1 MSTRFLDYF
10 FEPHSIVVVG
20 ASEQP
25 DSMGGMVIGN
35 LRDGG
40 FSGPIWA
47 MHDQEGDTATNHGRV
62 YGEPCLDDV
71 SDLSAIPDLAVIC
84 SPVEAVAGWIE
95 ALGQHGVRAALVLS
109 GGAQLDAA
117 PEGQASIRQRILGA
131 ARASGLRV
139 LGPECMGLIVPGRRL
154 NASYSSQPVKRGRV
168 AYLGQS
174 GMLGNAMIDWAA
186 GRGIGFSHLLTLGD
200 SVDVLL
206 PDLID
211 YINQYAPT
219 KAILLH
225 LERILD
231 AQHFM
236 TALRDASR
244 HRLVLA
250 IKSGRTAE
258 SDMSGLPPTPG
269 IANRD
274 QIFDAAFAR
283 AGVVRVDDSD
293 ELFDALE
300 TLSRMKPL
308 RGDRLAVVSNGLG
321 PAMLA
326 IDKLISAGGRL
337 AAFEPSTQARLQQE
351 HQDRTK
357 PGENPVDLGGLA
369 TPRHFVE
376 AIELVA
382 ADPGVDAV
390 LVVHAPTRLAP
401 SLETARAVIDA
412 RKRFRRNLLTSW
424 MGLGEAL
431 SARHECNQAG
441 IPTYI
446 SPEKAVKAFMHMVDY
461 QRVQSLLQET
471 PPSLPF
477 ATTPAI
483 RRECRELIDRAQAE
497 GRETLNHSSVAQVL
511 EAYGIASAHSR
522 YLASPEE
529 ACEAASDFQGPMALK
544 IVHEANCR
552 PFRYRRHPHKL
563 SAGLLQDLMTAE
575 QVAEGIDRL
584 GDKVREKFPGL
595 EVREYCLQA
604 MQRGKH
610 SMQLCAGVTRD
621 PVFGPLI
628 VFGIGGYKVNVLAD
642 RQVALPPLNMSLAA
656 DVVGRTHAARLIRE
670 HSSDPQRD
678 ITRICELLVKLSQMA
693 SDLPE
698 LQGVELNPV
707 LLNRDGVLAVDYAMD
722 LGKPA
727 RFAIMPYPEELR
739 EWVTL
744 RNGWDVEVRPVRAED
759 APLIER
765 FHGRLSEQSIR
776 FRYFHHKADLSQRD
790 LSMLT
795 HINYDRQM
803 AFIAEHPRA
812 DGSKEMLGVVRVWN
826 DPDNIRTEFSIIIRD
841 DLQGL
846 GIGKLLME
854 RMIRY
859 SKSVGTLEMVGQIMA
874 DNRPMRALMKYL
886 GFRQRYNME
895 EQVVDAVLRLN
906 EPQNEWQRHRLEAM
920 AAQ

>member
-1 MSTRFLDYF
+1 MSTRFLSHF
-10 FEPHSIVVVG
+10 FEPRSIVVVG
-20 ASEQP
+20 ASEKP
-25 DSMGGMVIGN
+25 HSMGGLVLRN
-35 LRDGG
+35 LREGG
-40 FSGPIWA
+40 FGGEVWA
-47 MHDQEGDTATNHGRV
+47 LNPKGYDQVFGVPCVSRV
-62 YGEPCLDDV
+62 SRLPHV
-71 SDLSAIPDLAVIC
+71 PDLAVIC
-84 SPVEAVAGWIE
+84 SPVETVP
-95 ALGQHGVRAALVLS
+95 ALIDRLGRFGVRAALVLS
-109 GGAQLDAA
+109 GGAHLD
-117 PEGQASIRQRILGA
+117 EVRGETESIRSRMLSA
-131 ARASGLRV
+131 ARTSGIRV
-139 LGPECMGLIVPGRRL
+139 LGPECMGLIVPGRKL
-154 NASYSSQPVKRGRV
+154 NASYASQPVKRGRV

-200 SVDVLL
+200 SVDVML

-219 KAILLH
+219 QAILLH

-236 TALRDASR
+236 TAMRDASR

-258 SDMSGLPPTPG
+258 SDISNLPATPG

-274 QIFDAAFAR
+274 QVFDAAFAR

-293 ELFDALE
+293 ALFDALE

-337 AAFEPSTQARLQQE
+337 ATFEAATQQHLRQE
-351 HQDRTK
+351 QRDRSK

-369 TPRHFVE
+369 TPAQFVE
-376 AIELVA
+376 TLERVA

-401 SLETARAVIDA
+401 SLETARAIIDA
-412 RKRFRRNLLTSW
+412 RKRFKRNLLTSW
-424 MGLGEAL
+424 MGLEEAL

-483 RRECRELIDRAQAE
+483 RAHCRELIESSREQ
-497 GRETLNHSSVAQVL
+497 GRESLDHSEVSRVL
-511 EAYGIASAHSR
+511 ETYGIPSAPSR
-522 YLASPEE
+522 YLMTPEE
-529 ACEAASDFQGPMALK
+529 ADDAAQGFDGPMALK
-544 IVHEANCR
+544 VVHDGNCR

-563 SAGLLQDLMTAE
+563 SAGLLQDLATPE
-575 QVAEGIDRL
+575 EVAEGVTRL
-584 GDKVREKFPGL
+584 GDKVREKFPDFTI
-595 EVREYCLQA
+595 REYCLQA

-610 SMQLCAGVTRD
+610 SMQLCAGITRD

-628 VFGIGGYKVNVLAD
+628 VFGIGGYKVNILAD
-642 RQVALPPLNMSLAA
+642 RQVALPPLNMTLAA
-656 DVVGRTHAARLIRE
+656 DVVGRTHAARMIRE
-670 HSSDPQRD
+670 HSSDPERD
-678 ITRICELLVKLSQMA
+678 IERICELLVKLSQMA
-693 SDLPE
+693 TDLPT
-698 LQGVELNPV
+698 LKGLELNPV
-707 LLNRDGVLAVDYAMD
+707 LLNRDGIVAVDFAMD
-722 LGKPA
+722 LGEPA

-744 RNGWDVEVRPVRAED
+744 GNGWDVEVRPIRAED
-759 APLIER
+759 APLITR
-765 FHGRLSEQSIR
+765 FHTQLSEQSIR
-776 FRYFHHKADLSQRD
+776 FRYFHNKADLSQRD
-790 LSMLT
+790 LSMLS

-803 AFIAEHPRA
+803 AFIAEHPLE

-859 SKSVGTLEMVGQIMA
+859 SKGVGTLEMVGQIMA
-874 DNRPMRALMKYL
+874 DNHPMRALMKQL

-906 EPQNEWQRHRLEAM
+906 EPRSEWQRHRLEALTD
-920 AAQ
+920 